1 MVRLDDYEISEA
13 AEGPT
18 VGADWLEFLLFGWI
32 VFVVNYAMELFSFGG
47 RKSHLAK
54 LKAQVLPRAPRSL
67 VCPRCLHVIER
78 V

>member
-32 VFVVNYAMELFSFGG
+32 IFVVNYGMELFSFGG
-47 RKSHLAK
+47 RKSTLAK
-54 LKAQVLPRAPRSL
+54 LKAEVLPAFPRAL
-67 VCPRCLHVIER
+67 VCPRCLHTIER
-78 V
+78 G